1 MPKSREALMSRSYL
15 FIAAEIIFVGLV
27 CVIAAILFRHP
38 LPPVPGAVEVELKLP
53 EEGAKVYLHQQPDG
67 HLAYLISHRNGTLDR
82 IASDELAANLF
93 QSAKIPSTWLAQVL
107 HNPVLL
113 FWLTIGLIGQL
124 LFTGRMVVQY
134 VASHRKGKSVVPP
147 LFWWMSLI
155 GSLMLLAYF
164 LWRRDPIGLLGQAFG
179 SFVYLKNIM
188 WILGESKQPGALAT
202 A

>member
-1 MPKSREALMSRSYL
+1 MSRSYL
-15 FIAAEIIFVGLV
+15 LIAAEVIFVGIV
-27 CVIAAILFRHP
+27 CAVAVTLFRRQP
-38 LPPVPGAVEVELKLP
+38 PPVVGAVAVELKLP
-53 EEGAKVYLHQQPDG
+53 EEGAQVYLDQQPDG
-67 HLAYLISHRNGTLDR
+67 HVVYLVSHPDGSLER
-82 IASDELAANLF
+82 IAPDQMADNLF
-93 QSAKIPSTWLAQVL
+93 QSAKTRSSSLVL
-107 HNPVLL
+107 DFHNPVVLL
-113 FWLTIGLIGQL
+113 WLTIGLIGQV

-134 VASHRKGKSVVPP
+134 IASHRKGKSVVPP

-202 A
+202 AESRP

>member
-1 MPKSREALMSRSYL
+1 MSRSYL
-15 FIAAEIIFVGLV
+15 LIAAEIIFVGLI
-27 CVIAAILFRHP
+27 CVIAAFLFRHP
-38 LPPVPGAVEVELKLP
+38 PSPVPGAVEVELKLP

-67 HLAYLISHRNGTLDR
+67 QFAYLIAHRDGTLDH
-82 IASDELAANLF
+82 IAPDQLAATLYE
-93 QSAKIPSTWLAQVL
+93 SAKTPSTWLAQVL

-113 FWLTIGLIGQL
+113 FWLTIGLIGQV

-134 VASHRKGKSVVPP
+134 VASHRMGKSVVPP

-188 WILGESKQPGALAT
+188 WLMTESRQPDPVAA